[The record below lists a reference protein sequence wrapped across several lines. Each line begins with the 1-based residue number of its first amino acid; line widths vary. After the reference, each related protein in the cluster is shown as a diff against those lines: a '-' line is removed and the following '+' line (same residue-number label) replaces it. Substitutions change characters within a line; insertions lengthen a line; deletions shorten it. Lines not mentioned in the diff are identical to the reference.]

1 MKAALLI
8 LILSALFGTASSANA
23 ACFAADSNDSFAR
36 MTCPNYSSEGQTYC
50 EMQSQCRW
58 ADGDSGSCGPR
69 DRNDSFARM
78 TCPNYSS
85 EGKTYCEMQSQCVW
99 ND

>member
-8 LILSALFGTASSANA
+8 LMLSASSAFA
-23 ACFAADSNDSFAR
+23 GCFPADSNDSFGR

-58 ADGDSGSCGPR
+58 SEGDSGSCGPR
-69 DRNDSFARM
+69 DNNDSFGRM
-78 TCPNYSS
+78 VCPDYSS
-85 EGKTYCEMQSQCVW
+85 EGKTYCEMQSECVW
-99 ND
+99 NE

>member
-8 LILSALFGTASSANA
+8 LIVSAVFGTASSANA
-23 ACFAADSNDSFAR
+23 ACFA
-36 MTCPNYSSEGQTYC
+36 
-50 EMQSQCRW
+50 
-58 ADGDSGSCGPR
+58 GDSG
-69 DRNDSFARM
+69 DSFARM